1 MANNTTAGSKSY
13 ILPAI
18 IGLVLLAALGY
29 FLMGLL
35 GKSDSEDADTSGTTV
50 AAGKDSRV
58 PGADAGKN
66 KTIEA
71 LLQEARAAH
80 QKAQYVDP
88 EGSSEVEL
96 YLQVLE
102 QEPENRVA
110 QEALLEVIPFA
121 TDQTENYIKSGN
133 IPQAER
139 TLALLR
145 RADPNSVILTSLA
158 GKIEQI
164 KRMQSTT
171 QTEVLA
177 QQQAQLAQAQARAAA
192 QQTAATPDQPTEPV
206 TETPSSSVSTPAV
219 AATSRPTPTPTPAT
233 SPSEPA
239 PVPAPTP
246 AADDRPF
253 QLLKRVDPVYPQRAL
268 RQRITGWVEMTFT
281 ITPNGDVTA
290 IAVVDSQPRREF
302 DREATKALSQWK
314 FKPRI
319 EGGKP
324 VAASAR
330 QRLEFKL

>member
-1 MANNTTAGSKSY
+1 MANNTTSGSKSY

-35 GKSDSEDADTSGTTV
+35 GKSDSEEADTSGTTV
-50 AAGKDSRV
+50 AAGGDSRV
-58 PGADAGKN
+58 PGVDTGKN
-66 KTIEA
+66 KTVEA

-102 QEPENRVA
+102 QDPENRVA

-206 TETPSSSVSTPAV
+206 TEAPSPPVSTPAV

-233 SPSEPA
+233 PPSEPA
-239 PVPAPTP
+239 PTPAP

-253 QLLKRVDPVYPQRAL
+253 QLVKRVDPVYPQRAL

-302 DREATKALSQWK
+302 DREASKALAQWK